1 MVTFEL
7 VSQQD
12 CTVGGIG
19 LLKAGEPVRL
29 TNEQLNAFEVV
40 HGYPLKDAN
49 FSSGVEVTV
58 ILLPDEEEGG
68 EE

>member
-19 LLKAGEPVRL
+19 LLKAGEPVQV
-29 TNEQLNAFEVV
+29 TDEQLNAFEAV
-40 HGYPLKDAN
+40 HGYPLKEAK
-49 FSSGVEVTV
+49 FTSGVEVTV
-58 ILLPDEEEGG
+58 VLEVENGDEEVS
-68 EE
+68 